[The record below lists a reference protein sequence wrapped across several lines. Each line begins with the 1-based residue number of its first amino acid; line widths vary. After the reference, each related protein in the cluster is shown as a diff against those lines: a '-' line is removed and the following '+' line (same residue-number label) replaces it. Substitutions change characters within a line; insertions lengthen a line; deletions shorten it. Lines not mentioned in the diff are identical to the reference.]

1 MWYLVQTLITN
12 MKAVLKD
19 RENVL
24 AVAVIYW
31 YYSLEMLYQ
40 NNFLVKE
47 NVFGKN
53 KALHTYAP
61 HLILRMLK

>member
-24 AVAVIYW
+24 TVDVIYW
-31 YYSLEMLYQ
+31 YYSLGMLYQ
-40 NNFLVKE
+40 NNFLVK
-47 NVFGKN
+47 
-53 KALHTYAP
+53 
-61 HLILRMLK
+61 